1 MVPGHG
7 CWTYANEGILLCLG
21 LGLLLLDLLGV
32 AALRVCIRLGFHFVI
47 CISARNPC
55 FGEGRCR
62 LFIPDNLF
70 NFSRCRLR
78 FGLLTVCGGF
88 TSCISKQLIKSIHY
102 FRRNSNHSGEDGIE
116 ITQSSFGNCV
126 SCGFCC
132 VCCAAFTMISVI
144 RASILLY
151 RHFISNASSAAVSI
165 RNMAISSTDC
175 ATTLCL
181 ISSRSIITAG
191 STVLLLGCVLLC
203 HVNAPTLPSAA
214 SACHSECRSE
224 YRRHTEPL
232 HGAVFLNLPRK
243 RCKKSGIA
251 PNGTIPDFCLFSA
264 NGVCKRSYIKG
275 LQVSSRFVNAQKIAH
290 ISFIAACAAAR
301 RAMGTRNGE
310 QET

>member
-47 CISARNPC
+47 
-55 FGEGRCR
+55 
-62 LFIPDNLF
+62 
-70 NFSRCRLR
+70 
-78 FGLLTVCGGF
+78 
-88 TSCISKQLIKSIHY
+88 CISKQLIKSIHY

-165 RNMAISSTDC
+165 RKMYVYS
-175 ATTLCL
+175 
-181 ISSRSIITAG
+181 
-191 STVLLLGCVLLC
+191 
-203 HVNAPTLPSAA
+203 H
-214 SACHSECRSE
+214 
-224 YRRHTEPL
+224 
-232 HGAVFLNLPRK
+232 
-243 RCKKSGIA
+243 
-251 PNGTIPDFCLFSA
+251 
-264 NGVCKRSYIKG
+264 
-275 LQVSSRFVNAQKIAH
+275 
-290 ISFIAACAAAR
+290 
-301 RAMGTRNGE
+301 
-310 QET
+310 